1 MGKTLVDPSGSSVLS
16 AMSSP
21 PFPLAEP
28 RHPSWTFSANDLT
41 DNSPL
46 AVIEWDAQSRVHYW
60 NQRATELFGWT
71 AEEVRG
77 LRPHEWGFIADEGLG
92 TAREAM
98 SRLISGEDQWNIK
111 RGKNYRKDGTIVDC
125 EWYNSTIRDAS
136 GRLICVL
143 SQVLDVT
150 EQAWVMSQLE
160 ESERRFKA
168 TFEQAAVGLAHVGL
182 DGRWLRT
189 NARLCSILGYS
200 AEELRGRT
208 LQSLTHPD
216 DRAAMDDLAEKM
228 LAGVIA
234 TYAMEKRYLSKGGG
248 FIWCNLT
255 MSLMRDPDGAPE
267 YFIGVIEDITW
278 RHRVEAERDALLER
292 EHQART
298 EAEALVRRRSAEL
311 EATRGALVVAER
323 LATAGQLAAGVGHE
337 INNPLAYVLANL
349 TYSLEELGR
358 LKSPTPEVDVAE
370 VQRAL
375 VQAQLGAERIRDIVR
390 DLRIF
395 SRSAPEA
402 MGPVDV
408 QAALEFA
415 IGMTAHQLRQRAR
428 LIRWY
433 QPVPFVQANE
443 SRLGQAFLNLLL
455 NAAQAIPEGAS
466 GDHEVRVTV
475 RTGEEGWVVVEIS
488 DTGVG
493 IATEHLPRIFEPF
506 FTTKQV
512 GEGSGLGLSVCH
524 GIVTGLGGRIQV
536 ESQPG
541 QGSTFRV
548 LLPAAEQ
555 VMPHTT
561 ATVRAEK
568 QLAQPRRVL
577 VIDDDPEVRESL
589 ARIIGPPHI
598 VEQSETGQAARE
610 MLVGGA
616 DYDVIFC
623 DLMMPDVT
631 GMDLHEAVTAR
642 RPELRER
649 MIFMSAGAFT
659 PRAAEFFERVSARRI
674 DKPFDP
680 VRVRAFVES
689 ALQER

>member
-1 MGKTLVDPSGSSVLS
+1 
-16 AMSSP
+16 MSSTP
-21 PFPLAEP
+21 SLLAEA
-28 RHPSWTFSANDLT
+28 RFPSWTFSANDLT

-46 AVIEWDAQSRVHYW
+46 AVIEWDPQFRVHYW

-77 LRPHEWGFIADEGLG
+77 LHPGDWGFIADEDKAL
-92 TAREAM
+92 AHEAM
-98 SRLISGEDQWNIK
+98 SRLVSGEDRWNVK
-111 RGKNYRKDGTIVDC
+111 RGQNHHKDGSIVHC
-125 EWYNSTIRDAS
+125 EWYNSVIRDSA
-136 GRLICVL
+136 GRVICIL

-150 EQAWVMSQLE
+150 EQDRVLARLE

-189 NARLCSILGYS
+189 NTRLCSILGYS
-200 AEELRGRT
+200 AEELLGRT
-208 LQSLTHPD
+208 LQDITHPD
-216 DRAAMDDLAEKM
+216 DRAAMGDLAEKM
-228 LAGVIA
+228 LAGIIT
-234 TYAMEKRYLSKGGG
+234 TYAMEKRYLRKAGGSL
-248 FIWCNLT
+248 WCNLT
-255 MSLMRDPDGAPE
+255 VTLMRKPDGTPE
-267 YFIGVIEDITW
+267 YFICVIEDISW
-278 RHRVEAERDALLER
+278 RHRVEAERDLLLER

-311 EATRGALVVAER
+311 EAARGALVVAER
-323 LATAGQLAAGVGHE
+323 LATAGQLAGGVGHE

-349 TYSLEELGR
+349 TYALEELGR
-358 LKSPTPEVDVAE
+358 LKTPTPEVDVPE
-370 VQRAL
+370 MQRAL

-395 SRSAPEA
+395 SRSDPEA

-408 QAALEFA
+408 QAAMEFA
-415 IGMTAHQLRQRAR
+415 IGMTAHQLRQRAQ
-428 LIRWY
+428 LTRWY
-433 QPVPFVQANE
+433 QPVPLVHANE
-443 SRLGQAFLNLLL
+443 SRLGQVFLNLLL
-455 NAAQAIPEGAS
+455 NAAQAIPEGTS
-466 GDHEVRVTV
+466 GEHEVSITIRP
-475 RTGEEGWVVVEIS
+475 GEYGWVVVEIR

-493 IATEHLPRIFEPF
+493 IAAEHLPRIFEPF
-506 FTTKQV
+506 FTTRAV
-512 GEGSGLGLSVCH
+512 GKGSGLGLSVCH
-524 GIVTGLGGRIQV
+524 GIVTGLGGHIQV
-536 ESQPG
+536 ESQ
-541 QGSTFRV
+541 QGRGTTFRV
-548 LLPAAEQ
+548 LLPVSAQAQPRAASS
-555 VMPHTT
+555 
-561 ATVRAEK
+561 VRSARPPSP
-568 QLAQPRRVL
+568 PRRVL

-598 VEQSETGQAARE
+598 IEQSETGRAAKE
-610 MLVGGA
+610 KLVGGA

-642 RPELRER
+642 RPELLER

-680 VRVRAFVES
+680 ARVRSCLEGAR
-689 ALQER
+689 QEG